1 MAAQMI
7 IADPFG
13 SRFIQHKLERATPTE
28 LLTRVLEWC
37 DDLEILKELISE
49 IVEGV
54 LELAVDQFGNYVVQ
68 YVVEHGGESVRA
80 MIVRD

>member
-1 MAAQMI
+1 MQ
-7 IADPFG
+7 
-13 SRFIQHKLERATPTE
+13 
-28 LLTRVLEWC
+28 RVLEWC

-68 YVVEHGGESVRA
+68 VNDHVPY
-80 MIVRD
+80 IDPN